1 MDYNSIFRNTR
12 DYIAYKKIT
21 KIYQQMQSK
30 TLFFSIATQ
39 DSTTKLYNMFL
50 AYNCIDHIQQQDQ
63 QPQALCGN
71 LLNKIC
77 RTI

>member
-1 MDYNSIFRNTR
+1 
-12 DYIAYKKIT
+12 
-21 KIYQQMQSK
+21 MQSK